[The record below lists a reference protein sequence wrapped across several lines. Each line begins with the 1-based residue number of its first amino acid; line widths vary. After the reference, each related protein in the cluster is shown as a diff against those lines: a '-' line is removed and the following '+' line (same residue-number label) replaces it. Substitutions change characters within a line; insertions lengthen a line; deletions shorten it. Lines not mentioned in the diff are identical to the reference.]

1 MKKKLTASDFEP
13 LTPPEGGETAFV
25 GDCEYRNVGGKIYT
39 YSKRGKSWG
48 VYAAYNIERHWDTIT
63 QWNGNKKD

>member
-1 MKKKLTASDFEP
+1 MKKKLTAADFEP
-13 LTPPEGGETAFV
+13 LTPPEGGETALV

-63 QWNGNKKD
+63 QWNGNKRD